1 MDKIRSLV
9 PGGGLMA
16 RLDPVGKG
24 RVQFLDVAG
33 DDTAQAVVAVDELVR
48 LSRRDPDFSWV
59 RTAIISRDWKGLGP
73 VRAYAE
79 KLGLPVEMANE
90 KLPSVWRLRE
100 MQCLVGDLRNRPTAM
115 LTIQDIL
122 DVLNQQ
128 PVNRWVDLI
137 AEGIAGLARELGNRK
152 IPVTDAI
159 DWLA

>member
-1 MDKIRSLV
+1 MNWS
-9 PGGGLMA
+9 A
-16 RLDPVGKG
+16 
-24 RVQFLDVAG
+24 
-33 DDTAQAVVAVDELVR
+33 
-48 LSRRDPDFSWV
+48 LSRLDPDFSW
-59 RTAIISRDWKGLGP
+59 THGDYFCNWKGLGP

-137 AEGIAGLARELGNRK
+137 AEGISGLARELGNRK

-159 DWLA
+159 DWLAEWARDVRSAQRGLLFC